1 MRQRFINEAIGPPGG
16 HRTNLAALIR
26 MSLKLY
32 ACLCLALPGFAAA
45 QQPAVQNPHGE
56 LTTPCE
62 VCHSPTGW
70 RPAHVGREFDHAK
83 AAGFSL
89 LGAHKTTACR
99 NCHATL
105 DFRGTSRDCAS
116 CHADPHRGEVGTD
129 CSRCHTSRSF
139 LDRGMMTRAHQL
151 TRFPLTGTHVTV
163 DCEACHAR
171 ASQGRLRFVA
181 VSTECSTCHLADYQ
195 AARDPDHAAGGFST
209 ECAQCH
215 APITWLRTNFDH
227 ASTGFALTGMHLRIH
242 CSQCHGTGSYQ
253 ALPSACVSCHQTDY
267 DNTTNPNHQTAAFP
281 TDCALC
287 HSTLDWTNASFT
299 SHDALYFPIYSG
311 THRGR
316 WSSCATCH
324 VDPSDYRQFDCLSC
338 HGPTQTASHHQEVS
352 GYVYDSQACYSC
364 HRRGGGGG

>member
-1 MRQRFINEAIGPPGG
+1 MRQRLVRKAIELVAGSSTHLAPFIY
-16 HRTNLAALIR
+16 
-26 MSLKLY
+26 MSVKLY
-32 ACLCLALPGFAAA
+32 ACLWLAFPGLAAA
-45 QQPAVQNPHGE
+45 QQPAVQNPHGA

-364 HRRGGGGG
+364 HRRGGGDG